1 MSTAFDAKAPGFC
14 WIYIER
20 SLSEKRPHHGG
31 PMFRRSPAP
40 FAGHAVFLTGGASG
54 IGRALAVRL
63 VAQGAD
69 VVLADWDGPAAAA
82 VAEEL
87 GCHAVEVDVRDPD
100 AVRRAVAEARALV
113 GPIDLLINN
122 AGVVQCVEAHLADDE
137 DWRRVIDVD
146 LYGVVHGVQAVYPEM
161 VARGRGHIVNI
172 ASVAGLFPSAGQVSY
187 TAAKHGVVGLSYA
200 LRAEAKRHGVSV
212 TVICPGIVKTAMRD
226 DLPVRGVS
234 AERLRA
240 LLPAG
245 ADVDQVADR
254 ILDGVARDRVRVVVT
269 PMAHLLTTL
278 MRIHPGLGVWLNRH
292 AFDLLLRRA
301 SAA

>member
-1 MSTAFDAKAPGFC
+1 
-14 WIYIER
+14 
-20 SLSEKRPHHGG
+20 
-31 PMFRRSPAP
+31 MFRRSPAP